1 MDETN
6 DSTNVVAL
14 VLVMA
19 NEASGIL
26 VVVSL
31 RSYMDTTLPSI
42 PRPTLSTS
50 AVRPALNAS
59 RERLLSLD
67 VFRGMT
73 VAGML
78 LVNDPGTWAHIYSP
92 LEHAPWNGWT
102 PTDLVFPF
110 FLFIAG
116 ITTYLSLSVRRARG
130 DGERSIRNQ
139 IIRRGCLI
147 FLFGLLVNGFPYFIW
162 NDIAGIPD
170 PTFLQRILAR
180 LLNWRITGVL
190 QRIALAYLA
199 AGLLTQR
206 TTLRQQ
212 VQIIAGLLLGYWF
225 VMTVLP
231 VPGEGTIGALL
242 LDTPPRTMAA
252 WTDRLVLDWSQY
264 GFGNHLWV
272 GGVTWDPEGVLSTI
286 PAICTAMLGNL
297 AGRWIGERRPLTER
311 LAGLFSAGSLG
322 MMAGLMWNWV
332 FPINKSLWTS
342 SYVVF
347 CAGLACVSLATVM
360 WVVDFQKVRG
370 WTKFFVVY
378 GVNPTIAFVG
388 SGVLA
393 RCIYSIFKVTKD
405 GKRIPLQ
412 QGIYETLFASWL
424 SPINASLAFA
434 VAFVLFWYAILYYL
448 YKRNIIFKV

>member
-1 MDETN
+1 M
-6 DSTNVVAL
+6 SA
-14 VLVMA
+14 
-19 NEASGIL
+19 
-26 VVVSL
+26 
-31 RSYMDTTLPSI
+31 TLPSI
-42 PRPTLSTS
+42 PRTLIPQPGTPPVSK
-50 AVRPALNAS
+50 APP

-78 LVNDPGTWAHIYSP
+78 LVNDPGSWEHIYAP

-102 PTDLVFPF
+102 PTDLIFPF

-116 ITTYLSLSVRRARG
+116 ITTHLSLSARRARG
-130 DGERSIRNQ
+130 DDEHAIRAQ
-139 IIRRGCLI
+139 IIRRGLLI
-147 FLFGLLVNGFPYFIW
+147 FLFGFLVNGFPYFVW
-162 NDIAGIPD
+162 GDIHGIAD
-170 PTFLQRILAR
+170 PSILQRITAR

-190 QRIALAYLA
+190 QRIGIAYLV
-199 AGLLTQR
+199 AGLITQR

-212 VQIIAGLLLGYWF
+212 VTIIASLLFGYWF

-242 LDTPPRTMAA
+242 LDTPSRTMAA
-252 WTDRLVLDWSQY
+252 WTDRTLLDWSRW
-264 GFGNHLWV
+264 GLGNHLWV
-272 GGVTWDPEGVLSTI
+272 GGVTWDPEGVLSTV

-297 AGRWIGERRPLTER
+297 AGRWIGTRRPLTER
-311 LAGLFSAGSLG
+311 LAGLFAAGALA
-322 MMAGLMWNWV
+322 MMLGLMWHWV

-342 SYVVF
+342 SYTLF
-347 CAGLACVSLATVM
+347 AAGLACVSLATVM
-360 WVVDFQKVRG
+360 WIVDFQKWRA

-378 GVNPTIAFVG
+378 GLNPMMAFVG

-405 GKRIPLQ
+405 GKRMSLQ
-412 QGIYETLFASWL
+412 AGIYETLFTPWL

-434 VAFVLFWYAILYYL
+434 VTFVLFWYAILYYM